1 MTLDVDYLVVGSGL
15 TGGTIARL
23 LTDAG
28 HSVKILDRRTHV
40 GGNVHDHVHPSG
52 VRIHTY
58 GPHYF
63 RTSSDK
69 VWEFVNRF
77 ASFYTYEAE
86 LLTRVNGKLEHWPVV
101 QEYIDERIGTDW
113 KPGFVGEPTNFEEAS
128 LSKMPAE
135 IYHDFVKGYTEKQWG
150 VPASSLGAELA
161 GRFDVHSDGDH
172 RLKRSTWQGIPESGY
187 AGFTEA
193 LIEGIPIELGVDYL
207 SLEERPMPRVH
218 TIFTGPIDEY
228 YGFDLGRLAYRGQK
242 RSHSYVP
249 DEDFRFPRG
258 QINTPAPDD
267 GDHVR
272 ILEWK
277 HMMEPS
283 TIEAVEGTVL
293 TTETPYS
300 PEDPNECEYP
310 FPDDANQALYQQYRA
325 RADAETDVL
334 ICGRLGEYKYYDM
347 DQAIS
352 RAMRLA
358 IVLLG
363 ND

>member
-1 MTLDVDYLVVGSGL
+1 MSAEYDYLVVGSGL
-15 TGGTIARL
+15 TGGTMARL

-28 HSVKILDRRTHV
+28 KTVKILDRRNHV
-40 GGNVHDHVHPSG
+40 GGNVHDHEHRSG

-63 RTSSDK
+63 RTSSEK

-77 ASFYTYEAE
+77 SSFYRYEAE
-86 LLTRVNGKLEHWPVV
+86 LLTRVDGKLEHWPVV
-101 QEYIDERIGTDW
+101 QDYIDERIGPDW
-113 KPGFVGEPTNFEEAS
+113 KPAFEGEATNFEEAS
-128 LSKMPAE
+128 LSKMPEE

-161 GRFDVHSDGDH
+161 GRFDVHADGDH
-172 RLKRSTWQGIPESGY
+172 RLKRSKWQGIPDAGY

-193 LIEGIPIELGVDYL
+193 LIAGIPIEMGVDYL
-207 SLEERPMPRVH
+207 TLAERPEASQR

-242 RSHSYVP
+242 RSHTYEP
-249 DEDFRFPRG
+249 DTDFKFPRG

-277 HMMEPS
+277 HMMDPA
-283 TIEAVEGTVL
+283 TIGDIKGTVL
-293 TTETPYS
+293 STETPYS

-310 FPDDANQALYQQYRA
+310 FPDEANQALYQRYRD
-325 RADAETDVL
+325 RADAETSVL

-352 RAMRLA
+352 RAMRLTHE
-358 IVLLG
+358 LLHG
-363 ND
+363 